1 MPLAPPPAAGVPN
14 PPAPPPAPPSPAPA
28 VAGPVG
34 SGAAPP
40 VPPPAN
46 VLGLGK
52 HASLVRAVNMGS
64 HTVGESL
71 RSTPEFGAAMALVA
85 ALNDPQ
91 RPGAD
96 LLLGGWSCAVFGAGA
111 SARFVVA
118 ERHGLSWIPAG
129 VYLPYGVTVAHLD
142 ERVSAEERVRWR
154 GMEPSALVL
163 SQYAQAV
170 GERPRIVVAREYRT
184 GLDAWF
190 DRRTVVVADKGER
203 VIIPN
208 PVTDSQTGHHRL
220 ALASPG
226 DWALVQSLGDSEI
239 PAGVR
244 SAAETLVASH
254 NEFFADESDARL
266 RLTALNQIGRSDSAG
281 LQELRAAIGRKM
293 LEIVPRLVGC
303 PQFGGE
309 QHNLW
314 VQHTHLEMQL
324 RGWETLLLALN
335 APTRSMLADVMYAY
349 RMATESILPP
359 VEKQGV

>member
-1 MPLAPPPAAGVPN
+1 M
-14 PPAPPPAPPSPAPA
+14 
-28 VAGPVG
+28 
-34 SGAAPP
+34 
-40 VPPPAN
+40 
-46 VLGLGK
+46 LGLGK

-239 PAGVR
+239 PAGCAAPRRRWWRATMSSSLTSPMRGFGLLR
-244 SAAETLVASH
+244 ST
-254 NEFFADESDARL
+254 
-266 RLTALNQIGRSDSAG
+266 
-281 LQELRAAIGRKM
+281 
-293 LEIVPRLVGC
+293 RLVGRIRLGC
-303 PQFGGE
+303 RSCGRRLGARCSRSC
-309 QHNLW
+309 L
-314 VQHTHLEMQL
+314 
-324 RGWETLLLALN
+324 GWWAARSSVVSSTTSGCSTLTWRCSCADGKRCCSRS
-335 APTRSMLADVMYAY
+335 TRRPGRCWLM
-349 RMATESILPP
+349 
-359 VEKQGV
+359 